1 MKYKI
6 YKHTS
11 PSGKVYIGQ
20 TCQDNVI
27 KRWRNGG
34 KGYFSTDKYGNFKQP
49 AIVNAI
55 NKYPWNTWNHEII
68 DECESKEEA
77 DLLEIKYIKEYNS
90 TDKNFGYNITEG
102 GSHSGHP
109 VSEETKEKLS
119 EAIKNKWKTDIDY
132 RTRIINSLKGSK
144 MHENT
149 KKALIKANTGRIQSD
164 ETKDKISKANG
175 TIVLQFSLEGEFI
188 SEYQSASK
196 AAQQINKTCASITN
210 QCKGI
215 TKKCGNYLFVYK
227 KDYNSNPSII
237 EDKIKDLSNRKT
249 AAKPIIQ
256 LTIDGD
262 IIKEW
267 PSTTEAAKQLGVA
280 ISSINNCL
288 RGINKTCKNSKWI
301 YK

>member
-27 KRWRNGG
+27 KRWKNGG
-34 KGYFSTDKYGNFKQP
+34 KGYFSRDKYGNFKQP
-49 AIVNAI
+49 AMVNAI
-55 NKYPWNTWNHEII
+55 NKYPWDTWNHEII

-77 DLLEIKYIKEYNS
+77 ALLETKYIKEYNS
-90 TDKNFGYNITEG
+90 TNKNFGYNITEG
-102 GSHSGHP
+102 GGHSGHP
-109 VSEETKEKLS
+109 VSDETKKKLS
-119 EAIKNKWKTDIDY
+119 EAIKNKWKNDLDY
-132 RTRIINSLKGSK
+132 RERIITGLKGSK

-149 KKALIKANTGRIQSD
+149 KKALLRANTGRIQSD
-164 ETKDKISKANG
+164 ETRDKISKANG
-175 TIVLQFSLEGEFI
+175 TIVLQFSLTGEFI

-210 QCKGI
+210 QCKGT

-227 KDYNSNPSII
+227 KDYDLNPHII
-237 EDKIKDLSNRKT
+237 QDKIKELSNKKT
-249 AAKPIIQ
+249 RAKPIIQ
-256 LTIDGD
+256 LNLNNE

-267 PSTTEAAKQLGVA
+267 PSCTEAAKQLGVA

-288 RGINKTCKNSKWI
+288 RGIRKTCKNSKWI

>member
-1 MKYKI
+1 MNQRALTIKSNDNTVFC
-6 YKHTS
+6 TS
-11 PSGKVYIGQ
+11 MCNNRCIMC
-20 TCQDNVI
+20 CQPP
-27 KRWRNGG
+27 
-34 KGYFSTDKYGNFKQP
+34 QP
-49 AIVNAI
+49 HND
-55 NKYPWNTWNHEII
+55 I
-68 DECESKEEA
+68 DELYRENVERIKNA
-77 DLLEIKYIKEYNS
+77 PKDLPLLCL
-90 TDKNFGYNITEG
+90 TG
-102 GSHSGHP
+102 GEPTLLG
-109 VSEETKEKLS
+109 EKLIS
-119 EAIKNKWKTDIDY
+119 
-132 RTRIINSLKGSK
+132 
-144 MHENT
+144 
-149 KKALIKANTGRIQSD
+149 LIKANTGRIQSD

-175 TIVLQFSLEGEFI
+175 TIVLQFSLKGEFI

-227 KDYNSNPSII
+227 KDYDVNPSII

-256 LTIDGD
+256 LTINGD